1 MNSSLEDLFIWL
13 YSYRTEDYI
22 AASYLLTLN
31 QLRTAASLKIEM
43 TNNELYDKFII
54 VAKAMGNTIKSP
66 TGKGSSKRSSELPK
80 ADFNTISAFLGA
92 M

>member
-1 MNSSLEDLFIWL
+1 
-13 YSYRTEDYI
+13 
-22 AASYLLTLN
+22 
-31 QLRTAASLKIEM
+31 M

-66 TGKGSSKRSSELPK
+66 TGKGSSKRSTELPK